1 MRIVLLSLFV
11 PLTVA
16 LLPAR
21 LHALELT
28 ERDNGRSVTLL
39 LTRTLS
45 LTLPGNPTTGFTWEP
60 ASLDRGILAMEPE
73 PSFVPDSSLI
83 GAGGKFIFSF
93 VPRKPGTTSLKLV
106 YHRPWE
112 KDVKPLRVFELTV
125 TVAAGKGI
133 SHAVYRSASGE
144 LLSASFDLERNEVT
158 VILPGGRVVTL
169 PAAVSASGAR
179 YSNGTE
185 TFWEHQG
192 AGRFFKGDE
201 LLFEGEALDNQEEQG
216 GKCGDGK

>member
-1 MRIVLLSLFV
+1 MRIFLLSLFV

-28 ERDNGRSVTLL
+28 ERDNGKSVTLL
-39 LTRTLS
+39 LTQVLS

-73 PSFVPDSSLI
+73 PFFVPDSLLV
-83 GAGGKFIFSF
+83 GAGGIFTFRF
-93 VPRKPGTTSLKLV
+93 VPLKSGTTSLRLV

-112 KDVKPLRVFELTV
+112 KNVKPLRVFELTV
-125 TVAAGKGI
+125 TVAAAGKGVN
-133 SHAVYRSASGE
+133 HAVYRSASGE
-144 LLSASFDLERNEVT
+144 LMSASFDLERNLVT
-158 VILPGGRVVTL
+158 VSLPCGRVVTL

-179 YSNGTE
+179 YSNGAE

-192 AGRFFKGDE
+192 TGRFFQGEK
-201 LLFEGEALDNQEEQG
+201 LLFEGALLPEEEKAAPNRK
-216 GKCGDGK
+216 GK